1 MTARTRNSGFRPR
14 AHSLGSHIAWPPSY
28 TRTGCELQSFSGR
41 VSEALFAPPFLLA
54 YNFLFTLMATE
65 PTENPDLGNCFV
77 PPAAPPVTTSAED
90 EEIRVRGARVH
101 NLKNIDVTIP
111 HNAITVVTGVS
122 GSGKSSLAFDTL
134 YAEGQR
140 RYIES
145 LSAYARQFLERIEK
159 PDVDEITG
167 IAPAISIRQKNTTR
181 NPRSTVATAT
191 EIYDYLRLLYARVGH
206 TFCLRCG
213 QRVHRDTVDEIA
225 ERVLAMGDGRR
236 FYVLYT
242 LELAPEAAKKGP
254 AGIQISDPAAISAAE
269 PVEAQGKSTEA
280 QGKLKMK
287 PPKSGRPGQDAV
299 RDTLMNLRRRG
310 FNRLYQGGRV
320 FEFSTPEDLL
330 DIDFAKPVYVL
341 VDRLVLSSDVRSR
354 LMDSI
359 EICYREGRGEAIL
372 EFAADARGA
381 PGTPASQAERLV
393 FNERFECKKC
403 GATYQEPEPRL
414 FSFNNPYGAC
424 PRCQGFGNTID
435 FDLDRVIPDKGKS
448 LGEGAIEPW
457 TKPRYRQL
465 ALEMRK
471 YARAKLIPF
480 DVPFRDL
487 TPVQRDAI
495 LDGDLQSEF
504 PGVKGFFGWLER
516 KKYKLHVRV
525 FLSRYRG
532 YATCPDCRGT
542 RLRAEAR
549 AVKVAGRSIT
559 EVCQMTVKEARPF
572 FDALTLS
579 PAEAEIADKVLVEV
593 QQRLRFLDE
602 VGLDYLTLDRLTS
615 TLSGGEA
622 QRIQLATSLG
632 SHLVGALYV
641 LDEPSIGLHP
651 RDTNRLI
658 EILKGLR
665 DLGNTLVVVEHD
677 PDTILAADHIL
688 DLGPGAGEHGG
699 KLIFAGARD
708 ALLADPQSLTGRYLR
723 GDLRIAV
730 PQRRRKMQGKFV
742 KIIGARS
749 HNLQGI
755 DVMLPLGMLVAITG
769 VSGSGKSTLVYD
781 VLYKALQAKRTGGN
795 WRECCDRIEGD
806 SALTA
811 IEMVD
816 QSPIGRTPRSNPAT
830 YMKAFD
836 PIREV
841 FAATPQARKRALSAG
856 AFSFNIPG
864 GRCEACQGDGTVTV
878 EMRFLADVEL
888 VCEECRGTRYKSSVL
903 DVRYKE
909 KNIHDVLQMTVREA
923 LSFFAAY
930 TKVTS
935 RLRVLDEVG
944 LGYLRLGQSGTTLS
958 GGEAQRLKLG
968 AHLTRQENAG
978 ILYVFDEPTTGL
990 HFDDIQKLL
999 TAFRKLLEGG
1009 ASVLIIEHN
1018 LDVIKSA
1025 DWVIDL
1031 GPEGGDEGGRV
1042 VAAGTPEQVA
1052 RNSHSHT
1059 GKFLARVLNSRGS
1072 GLSTMAGN
1080 RGNHSLPRQNV
1091 AGNHSSSK

>member
-1 MTARTRNSGFRPR
+1 
-14 AHSLGSHIAWPPSY
+14 
-28 TRTGCELQSFSGR
+28 
-41 VSEALFAPPFLLA
+41 
-54 YNFLFTLMATE
+54 MATK
-65 PTENPDLGNCFV
+65 PTENLPTSPAPRPAV
-77 PPAAPPVTTSAED
+77 PGDA
-90 EEIRVRGARVH
+90 EEISVRGARVH
-101 NLKNIDVTIP
+101 NLKNIDFVIP

-167 IAPAISIRQKNTTR
+167 IAPAISIRQKNSTR

-191 EIYDYLRLLYARVGH
+191 EIYDYLRLLFARIGH

-213 QRVHRDTVDEIA
+213 EEVRRDTLDEIA
-225 ERVLAMGDGRR
+225 ARVLALPAGRR
-236 FYVLYT
+236 FYVLY
-242 LELAPEAAKKGP
+242 ELKLTPEAATNAPLATRPRK
-254 AGIQISDPAAISAAE
+254 
-269 PVEAQGKSTEA
+269 PVRVTQE
-280 QGKLKMK
+280 
-287 PPKSGRPGQDAV
+287 AV
-299 RDTLMNLRRRG
+299 RESLIGLRKRG
-310 FNRLYQGGRV
+310 FNRLYQAGRV
-320 FEFSTPEDLL
+320 FEFSAPEELL
-330 DIDFAKPVYVL
+330 DVNFAQPVYVV
-341 VDRLVLSSDVRSR
+341 VDRLALAPEIRSR
-354 LMDSI
+354 LMDSV
-359 EICYREGRGEAIL
+359 EICYREGGGEAIL
-372 EFAADARGA
+372 EFVPDA
-381 PGTPASQAERLV
+381 PGETPERLV

-403 GATYQEPEPRL
+403 GAVYQEPEPRL
-414 FSFNNPYGAC
+414 FSFNSPYGAC

-435 FDLDRVIPDKGKS
+435 FDIDRVIPDKSKS
-448 LGEGAIEPW
+448 LADGAIHPW

-465 ALEMRK
+465 ALDMRRF
-471 YARAKLIPF
+471 ARSKGIPVE
-480 DVPFRDL
+480 VPFREL
-487 TPVQRDAI
+487 TAAQRDAI
-495 LDGDLQSEF
+495 IDGDRKEKYD
-504 PGVKGFFGWLER
+504 GVQGFFGLLER

-542 RLRAEAR
+542 RLRAQAR
-549 AVKVAGRSIT
+549 AVRVGGRSIT
-559 EVCQMTVKEARPF
+559 EVCQMTVKQARPF
-572 FDALTLS
+572 FEGLVLT
-579 PAEAEIADKVLVEV
+579 PGEATIVEKVLEEI
-593 QQRLRFLDE
+593 QLRLRFLDE
-602 VGLDYLTLDRLTS
+602 VGLDYLSLDRLTS

-665 DLGNTLVVVEHD
+665 DLGNTLLVVEHD

-699 KLIFAGARD
+699 KLIFAGTRD
-708 ALLADPQSLTGRYLR
+708 AMLADPHSLTGRYLR
-723 GDLRIAV
+723 GELKIAI
-730 PQRRRKMQGKFV
+730 PAKRRKTQGKFL
-742 KIIGARS
+742 KIFGAHS
-749 HNLQGI
+749 HNLKNV
-755 DVMLPLGMLVAITG
+755 DVMIPLGMLVAVTG

-781 VLYKALQAKRTGGN
+781 VLYKALQLKRTGGN
-795 WRECCDRIEGD
+795 WRECCDRLEGD
-806 SALTA
+806 AAVTA
-811 IEMVD
+811 VEMVD

-830 YMKAFD
+830 YLKAFD

-841 FAATPQARKRALSAG
+841 FASTPEAKKRG
-856 AFSFNIPG
+856 FTPGHFSFNIPG

-888 VCEECRGTRYKSSVL
+888 ICEECRGTRYKSAVL

-923 LSFFAAY
+923 LAFFAAHP
-930 TKVTS
+930 KVTA
-935 RLRVLDEVG
+935 RLRVLEEVG

-958 GGEAQRLKLG
+958 GGEAQRLKLA
-968 AHLTRQENAG
+968 AHLTRQENTG
-978 ILYVFDEPTTGL
+978 ILYIFDEPTTGL

-999 TAFRKLLEGG
+999 TAFRKLIEGG

-1018 LDVIKSA
+1018 LDVIKSS

-1031 GPEGGDEGGRV
+1031 GPEGGDQGGRV
-1042 VAAGTPEQVA
+1042 VASGTPEQVA
-1052 RNSHSHT
+1052 RNSQSHT
-1059 GKFLARVLNSRGS
+1059 GKYLALALKPREASNHVNGHPAPDSNGSAQSPPSR
-1072 GLSTMAGN
+1072 A
-1080 RGNHSLPRQNV
+1080 
-1091 AGNHSSSK
+1091 

>member
-1 MTARTRNSGFRPR
+1 MP
-14 AHSLGSHIAWPPSY
+14 
-28 TRTGCELQSFSGR
+28 
-41 VSEALFAPPFLLA
+41 
-54 YNFLFTLMATE
+54 TE
-65 PTENPDLGNCFV
+65 PTEKPT
-77 PPAAPPVTTSAED
+77 AATAIPPPVRGVPGD
-90 EEIRVRGARVH
+90 IEEIRVRGARVH
-101 NLKNIDVTIP
+101 NLKNVDFSIP

-122 GSGKSSLAFDTL
+122 GSGKSSLAFDTV

-167 IAPAISIRQKNTTR
+167 IAPAISIRQKNSTR

-191 EIYDYLRLLYARVGH
+191 EIYDYLRLLYARVGR
-206 TFCLRCG
+206 TICPRCG
-213 QRVHRDTVDEIA
+213 EEVRKDTLDEIA
-225 ERVLAMGDGRR
+225 ARVLSLAEGRR
-236 FYVLYT
+236 FYVLH
-242 LELAPEAAKKGP
+242 ELKL
-254 AGIQISDPAAISAAE
+254 
-269 PVEAQGKSTEA
+269 VTEA
-280 QGKLKMK
+280 PSQVPARPRK
-287 PPKSGRPGQDAV
+287 PGRSTAETIREV
-299 RDTLMNLRRRG
+299 LVNLQKRG
-310 FNRLYQGGRV
+310 FSRLYQTGRV
-320 FEFSTPEDLL
+320 YEFSSPEDLIDL
-330 DIDFAKPVYVL
+330 DFSKPVYVL
-341 VDRLVLSSDVRSR
+341 VDRLVLSPEIRSR

-372 EFAADARGA
+372 EFVPDTPDGA
-381 PGTPASQAERLV
+381 AERLV
-393 FNERFECKKC
+393 FNERFDCKKC
-403 GATYQEPEPRL
+403 GASYQEPEPRL

-424 PRCQGFGNTID
+424 SRCQGFGNTID
-435 FDLDRVIPDKGKS
+435 FDIDRVIPDKSKS
-448 LGEGAIEPW
+448 LAEGAVEPW

-465 ALEMRK
+465 NMEMRRF
-471 YARAKLIPF
+471 ARAKGVPL
-480 DVPFRDL
+480 DVPYHELDAA
-487 TPVQRDAI
+487 QREAI
-495 LDGDLQSEF
+495 LEGDSKEGF
-504 PGVKGFFGWLER
+504 PGIKGFFAWLER

-549 AVKVAGRSIT
+549 AVKIAGRAIT

-572 FDALTLS
+572 FGSLKLGPADAVV
-579 PAEAEIADKVLVEV
+579 ADKVLEEI

-602 VGLDYLTLDRLTS
+602 VGLDYLSLDRLTS

-651 RDTNRLI
+651 RDTHRLI
-658 EILKGLR
+658 EILQGLR
-665 DLGNTLVVVEHD
+665 DLGNTLLVVEHD
-677 PDTILAADHIL
+677 PDTMLAADKIL

-699 KLIFAGARD
+699 QIMFAGTRKE
-708 ALLADPQSLTGRYLR
+708 LLADPQSLTGRYLR
-723 GDLRIAV
+723 GEMRIAV
-730 PQRRRKMQGKFV
+730 PARRRKPQGKFL

-749 HNLQGI
+749 HNLQGV
-755 DVMLPLGMLVAITG
+755 DVSIPLGVLVAITG

-795 WRECCDRIEGD
+795 WQECCARLEGD
-806 SALTA
+806 SSLEAV
-811 IEMVD
+811 EMVD

-830 YMKAFD
+830 YLKAFD

-841 FAATPQARKRALSAG
+841 FASTAAARRRGLG
-856 AFSFNIPG
+856 PGHFSFNIPG

-888 VCEECRGTRYKSSVL
+888 ICEECRGTRYKSSVL
-903 DVRYKE
+903 EVHYKE

-923 LSFFAAY
+923 LAFFAPFPKI
-930 TKVTS
+930 TT
-935 RLRVLDEVG
+935 RLRVLEEVG

-958 GGEAQRLKLG
+958 GGEAQRLKLA
-968 AHLTRQENAG
+968 AHLTREKNNG
-978 ILYVFDEPTTGL
+978 ILYIFDEPTTGL

-999 TAFRKLLEGG
+999 TAFRKLIEGG

-1018 LDVIKSA
+1018 LDVIKSV

-1031 GPEGGDEGGRV
+1031 GPEGGDAGGRV
-1042 VAAGTPEQVA
+1042 VATGTPEQVA
-1052 RNSHSHT
+1052 RNSQSHT
-1059 GKFLARVLNSRGS
+1059 GKFLARALQTSNG
-1072 GLSTMAGN
+1072 
-1080 RGNHSLPRQNV
+1080 GNHGDLGWHAEPNGS
-1091 AGNHSSSK
+1091 